1 MKINNDLSTSSFKPR
16 TPIGLIICYLV
27 LGLPA
32 SLGIGSLIA
41 QLLTFNIS
49 NFEGGSGYA
58 WIWIFIIVSSVTYL
72 ACLIILPIL
81 LKKVCSGSLY
91 SCGHIWNTRSLQ
103 LIFYYISIKNK

>member
-32 SLGIGSLIA
+32 SLGIGSLIT

-81 LKKVCSGSLY
+81 LKKYVQALSTLVVIFGILGLFSLFF
-91 SCGHIWNTRSLQ
+91 IISL
-103 LIFYYISIKNK
+103 